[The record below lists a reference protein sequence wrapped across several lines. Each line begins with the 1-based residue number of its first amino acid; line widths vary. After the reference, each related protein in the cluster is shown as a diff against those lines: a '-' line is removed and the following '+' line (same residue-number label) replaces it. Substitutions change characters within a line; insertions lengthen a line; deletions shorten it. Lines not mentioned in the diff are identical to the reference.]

1 MSYDVGVKQIYMN
14 QYGGHESSEKPAL
27 CLRGR
32 KHTHCVVIDYPVRVL
47 KKPLRDFDTCRD
59 TMLNGSIYPVKLM
72 ISRLREIAKRN
83 GITVGATR
91 VLETAL
97 SQNQLDEEATE
108 EIEMEG
114 EINNEAKA
122 SNAEETKVSNEKV
135 KKAKKSATK
144 KAGKKAAKPV
154 SKKAAPAKKTD
165 ATKKPNDGLGREGTV
180 TRLICEMLVKGESN
194 EKILKA
200 ARAKFPDN
208 KILDSYPGWYRNSL
222 VKKGVLKASK

>member
-1 MSYDVGVKQIYMN
+1 MSYVVGVKQIFTNKYA
-14 QYGGHESSEKPAL
+14 GHESGEKPAL

-32 KHTHCVVIDYPVRVL
+32 KYTHCVVIDYPVRVL

-59 TMLNGSIYPVKLM
+59 TMLKGSPYPVKLM
-72 ISRLREIAKRN
+72 ISHLREIAKRN
-83 GITVGATR
+83 GITVGATK

-108 EIEMEG
+108 EMVMEG
-114 EINNEAKA
+114 EVSTEAKA
-122 SNAEETKVSNEKV
+122 SNTEETKVSNGKKKSSKKAPAKKQV
-135 KKAKKSATK
+135 KKE
-144 KAGKKAAKPV
+144 AA
-154 SKKAAPAKKTD
+154 KKAAPAKKT
-165 ATKKPNDGLGREGTV
+165 NGDGLGREGTV

-222 VKKGVLKASK
+222 VKKGLLKAEK